1 MKEREKVE
9 ERQMKENGEEEME
22 MGERVVAVEAATDAN
37 QNELSKRCN
46 RTGGQDTC

>member
-1 MKEREKVE
+1 ME

-22 MGERVVAVEAATDAN
+22 MEERVVAAEAAMDAI
-37 QNELSKRCN
+37 QNELNHGCN